1 MTTPTPYTALWDT
14 RRSLGVLRAVRAD
27 DMYFDQFFTNELR
40 STDAWIDFE
49 KLPIMKRK
57 LAPFVLPRGRGRG
70 VWEDSQK
77 AYRFKPGYIKVE
89 ETIDEEMPLTFQ
101 PGMGSVFEAANLSDT
116 QRLDLI
122 RSAMLAAMNDAVDRR
137 IHWMR
142 AQAIIN
148 GTYTMKYDSGEE
160 FVINLQ
166 RSGTHTVTLGSGSRF
181 GDSGVSIVD
190 FINTM
195 VDRMNDAEFGGVVR
209 KITMSSKVA
218 RILRKDTEFL
228 SHLDINIKG
237 GNITFERG
245 LVTGAANGG
254 KTYKFGEMMVGGAS
268 GATIELWVND
278 DTFIDPA
285 TGTATRY
292 LAEHQ
297 MLFTAD
303 PSAIVGYTAYGKIV
317 DRDAGYQ
324 ALSKFPKNYVER
336 NGDITT
342 EYMNLKSAPLA
353 VVINPDATL
362 LANVIAAS

>member
-1 MTTPTPYTALWDT
+1 MSTTPYTSLWDT
-14 RRSLGVLRAVRAD
+14 RRSLGVLRARKAD
-27 DMYFDQFFTNELR
+27 SFYFDQFFTNEIR

-49 KLPIMKRK
+49 KLPILKRK

-89 ETIDEEMPLTFQ
+89 ETIDPEMPLTFQ
-101 PGMGSVFEAANLSDT
+101 PGMGSVFDANNITDA
-116 QRLDLI
+116 QRHDLI
-122 RSAMLAAMNDAVDRR
+122 RAAMLAAMDDAVDRR

-142 AQAIIN
+142 AQAVIN

-166 RSGTHTVTLGSGSRF
+166 RAGTHTVTLGSGSRF

-190 FINTM
+190 FINSM
-195 VDRMNDAEFGGVVR
+195 VDRMNDAEFGGLVR

-218 RILRKDTEFL
+218 KLMRKDTEFL

-245 LVTGAANGG
+245 LVTGAPNGG

-268 GATIELWVND
+268 GYTIELWVND
-278 DTFIDPA
+278 ETYIDPT
-285 TGTATRY
+285 TGTSTRY
-292 LAEHQ
+292 LADHQ

-303 PSAIVGYTAYGKIV
+303 PSDMIGYTAYGKIV
-317 DRDAGYQ
+317 DPEAGYQ
-324 ALSKFPKNYVER
+324 AIPKFPKNYEHR
-336 NGDITT
+336 EGDLLT
-342 EYMNLKSAPLA
+342 EYMNIKSAPLA
-353 VVINPDATL
+353 VLINPDATL